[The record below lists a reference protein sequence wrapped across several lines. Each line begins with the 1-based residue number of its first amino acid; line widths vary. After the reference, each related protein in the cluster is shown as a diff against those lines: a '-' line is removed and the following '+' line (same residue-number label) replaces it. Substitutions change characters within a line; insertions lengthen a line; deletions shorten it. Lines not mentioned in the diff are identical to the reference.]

1 MCRVTNGGVPLV
13 TNVLTPRVRPR
24 YDQRMNLRSPRTWG
38 WLAAICTAIG
48 LLNFGHFSLDD
59 LARGHS
65 GTFAPRFIEEMTGA
79 YTVLAIVPIVVWVGR
94 RVSWSP
100 KTWAIALAANIAGL
114 VAFSAAHTTLMAA
127 TRAVLFPLAGL
138 GPYRYGLMAYRYPM
152 EAANDTI
159 SYVLIAIAAYV
170 LSRFAAA
177 REAELAAARL
187 QGQLAEARMEN
198 LRLQLHP
205 HFLFNTLN
213 AISAVMYEDVRKAD
227 EMLVKLSDFLRGV
240 LESGSVHS
248 VPLHE
253 ELSVE
258 RSYVEIMTTRLERPF
273 AFNVRVDEDART
285 AQIPFMILQPLLE
298 NSIRHGLR
306 ADRAGLDI
314 EIIARREAGD
324 TIVEVLDD
332 GAGIA
337 GGARRG
343 HGLANVESRLLHM
356 YGGDASSFTIA
367 PRDGGGTHVT
377 IRIPYAAA
385 AEASAV

>member
-1 MCRVTNGGVPLV
+1 
-13 TNVLTPRVRPR
+13 
-24 YDQRMNLRSPRTWG
+24 MNLRSPRTWA

-48 LLNFGHFSLDD
+48 LLNFGHFYLDD

-65 GTFAPRFIEEMTGA
+65 GTFGPRFIEEMTGA
-79 YTVLAIVPIVVWVGR
+79 YTVLAIIPIVVFAGR
-94 RVSWSP
+94 RFAWSA
-100 KTWAIALAANIAGL
+100 KTWSLALAVNIAGL
-114 VAFSAAHTTLMAA
+114 VAFSAAHTTLMAL
-127 TRAVLFPLAGL
+127 TRAALFPLAGL
-138 GPYRYGLMAYRYPM
+138 GPYQYGLMSYRYPM

-170 LSRFAAA
+170 LSRLAAA
-177 REAELAAARL
+177 REAELSAARL
-187 QGQLAEARMEN
+187 QGELAEAQMEN

-227 EMLVKLSDFLRGV
+227 EMLMKLSDFLRGV
-240 LESGSVHS
+240 LESGSVHY
-248 VPLHE
+248 VPLDE

-273 AFNVRVDEDART
+273 SFNVRVDEDARS

-306 ADRAGLDI
+306 GDRAGLDI
-314 EIIARREAGD
+314 DVIVRREAGD

-332 GAGIA
+332 GVGIA

-343 HGLANVESRLLHM
+343 HGLANVESRLIHM
-356 YGGDASSFTIA
+356 YGANASSFSIA
-367 PRDGGGTHVT
+367 PRDGGGTHAT
-377 IRIPYAAA
+377 IRIPYEAAA
-385 AEASAV
+385 AGRTV